1 VDGLNMK
8 IGDRQV
14 VYLRA
19 GQPASVDEPIGNFDE
34 LEDRLL
40 AEHPRMRRI
49 LVRLMPKWPLSCLY
63 LHWSDGTDLD
73 VLDELVAAG
82 SAGEEDFSGA
92 VAGQTGGMTCLKCQ
106 AKLRVITLGVTETAL
121 LFASDNV
128 ARTQRHAYR
137 TACAVCGERWAASV
151 LEFINVV
158 IS

>member
-1 VDGLNMK
+1 MDTLNVK
-8 IGDRQV
+8 IGNWQV
-14 VYLRA
+14 LYLPA
-19 GQPASVDEPIGNFDE
+19 GQPASADEPIGNFDE

-82 SAGEEDFSGA
+82 SASEEYFSGA
-92 VAGQTGGMTCLKCQ
+92 VVGQAGGITCVKCQ
-106 AKLRVITLGVTETAL
+106 SKLRVITLGGTETAL

-128 ARTQRHAYR
+128 ARTRGHAYR
-137 TACAVCGERWAASV
+137 TACAVCGERWTASV
-151 LEFINVV
+151 LEFVDA
-158 IS
+158 S